1 MGQTHTINFSI
12 HPYQAM
18 GNHIRP
24 ATEADLPALKDIV
37 LSGLVND
44 SIWHYCF
51 PNPTSSEAG
60 DYVESIL
67 KKCLDPQ
74 NSNWLISVVDAPK
87 THKPVAVAV
96 WQELH
101 ENDSE
106 ENNVHNQV
114 HRVLDAPSTAS
125 DKVAKRIAALQAVV
139 TQTQQTYL
147 ARYGQLM
154 FVHAVITHPHYKL
167 RGFAKLLCKQ
177 SLQVARQKG
186 LVAMGLASPFSGYV
200 FYSGTSFSNCG
211 RTVVEQAEGE
221 LDKIELQIMVC
232 APPRMPDSRRS
243 SFMGFLGS
251 NKPPTP
257 DRRESHDKGP
267 EHRRGSF
274 LDVFSFGRRPSSDN
288 HIETVDERRSSHHI

>member
-1 MGQTHTINFSI
+1 MQFRLLT
-12 HPYQAM
+12 
-18 GNHIRP
+18 
-24 ATEADLPALKDIV
+24 
-37 LSGLVND
+37 
-44 SIWHYCF
+44 
-51 PNPTSSEAG
+51 
-60 DYVESIL
+60 
-67 KKCLDPQ
+67 CLQ
-74 NSNWLISVVDAPK
+74 
-87 THKPVAVAV
+87 
-96 WQELH
+96 
-101 ENDSE
+101 
-106 ENNVHNQV
+106 
-114 HRVLDAPSTAS
+114 VLDAPSTAS

-257 DRRESHDKGP
+257 DRRESHDKGT

-274 LDVFSFGRRPSSDN
+274 LDVFSFGGRRPSSD
-288 HIETVDERRSSHHI
+288 HHVETVDERRSSHHI

>member
-1 MGQTHTINFSI
+1 MG
-12 HPYQAM
+12 
-18 GNHIRP
+18 IRL
-24 ATEADLPALKDIV
+24 ATETDLPALKDIV
-37 LSGLVND
+37 LSGLSND

-51 PNPTSSEAG
+51 SNSSTSEAG

-67 KKCLDPQ
+67 KKCLEPR
-74 NSNWLISVVDAPK
+74 NSNWLVSVVDAPK

-96 WQELH
+96 WQMLH

-106 ENNVHNQV
+106 ENSVANQI
-114 HRVLDAPSTAS
+114 HRVLDAPSTAR

-154 FVHAVITHPHYKL
+154 FIHAVITHPHYKL

-186 LVAMGLASPFSGYV
+186 LVAAALASPFSGYV

-211 RTVVEQAEGE
+211 CTVVEMAEGE

-232 APPRMPDSRRS
+232 SPPRMPDSRRS
-243 SFMGFLGS
+243 SFLGFLGF
-251 NKPPTP
+251 KAYTP
-257 DRRESHDKGP
+257 S
-267 EHRRGSF
+267 
-274 LDVFSFGRRPSSDN
+274 
-288 HIETVDERRSSHHI
+288 